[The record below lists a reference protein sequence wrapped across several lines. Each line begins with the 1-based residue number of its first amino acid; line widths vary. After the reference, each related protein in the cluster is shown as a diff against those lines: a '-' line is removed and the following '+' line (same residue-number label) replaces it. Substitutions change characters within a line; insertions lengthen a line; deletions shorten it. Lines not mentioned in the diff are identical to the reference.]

1 MRSISTII
9 SKFGKNNARSS
20 AKLIVRT
27 NGDQFAWQAPLYA
40 LRRAAMHA
48 LGLKSLGMSGVLV
61 PVTTR
66 VGTTPVTDGTCCEQ
80 SQHRP
85 GRRNQMRRRVIG

>member
-9 SKFGKNNARSS
+9 SKFGKNNARLS

-48 LGLKSLGMSGVLV
+48 LGLKSHGMSGVLV
-61 PVTTR
+61 PVTTH
-66 VGTTPVTDGTCCEQ
+66 VTGGTCCEQ